1 MRIASWNV
9 NSLRVRLDQ
18 VLAWLEAR
26 RPDVLGLQET
36 KLTDDSFPE
45 ERIASAGYRA
55 VWHGQKTY
63 NGVALLTRADA
74 RDVVRG
80 LEDYPD
86 EQRRVV
92 GATVAG
98 IRVYNVYAP
107 NGQAV
112 GSDKYAYKL
121 EWFGALRSQLAREL
135 KEHRRVIVMGDFN
148 VAPEDRDVHDPDA
161 WTGNV
166 LVSPEERAAL
176 AGIADLGL
184 ADTFRL
190 FEQPEASYSW
200 WDYRAAAFRR
210 NRGLRIDLQ
219 LASEALA
226 THCRNAAIDREPR
239 GWERPSDHAP
249 VYADFE
255 TG

>member
-9 NSLRVRLDQ
+9 NSLRVRLGQ

-36 KLTDDSFPE
+36 KVTDDSFPE
-45 ERIASAGYRA
+45 EEIANAGYRA

-107 NGQAV
+107 NGQSV
-112 GSDKYAYKL
+112 GSDKYTYKL
-121 EWFGALRSQLAREL
+121 EWFDALRSQLAREL
-135 KEHRRVIVMGDFN
+135 TEHRRLLVMGDFN

-161 WTGNV
+161 WIGNV
-166 LVSPEERAAL
+166 LVSPDERAAL
-176 AGIADLGL
+176 AGIAGLGL

-190 FEQPEASYSW
+190 FEQPEASFSW

-226 THCRNAAIDREPR
+226 RNCRCAAIDREPR

-255 TG
+255 AG